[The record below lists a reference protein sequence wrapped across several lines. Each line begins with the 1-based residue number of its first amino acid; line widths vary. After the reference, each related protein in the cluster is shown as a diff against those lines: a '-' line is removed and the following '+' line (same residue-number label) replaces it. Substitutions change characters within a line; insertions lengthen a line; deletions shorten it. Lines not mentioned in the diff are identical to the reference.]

1 MFGLKKKRTWV
12 IGGVVAALIGTTAF
26 ATMHKHSP
34 EKRVERVT
42 ERVVGKLDLDTSQEE
57 AFTKVAKSYVSIR
70 GTAPEF
76 MLELSGKL
84 KDLAKDETLTV
95 EEVNL
100 LREEIKAEFDRRTD
114 ILVPEF
120 VAFYNTLNDEQR
132 AKVTERLDKM
142 SSRLERRIEKRA
154 ERKKANQAE

>member
-42 ERVVGKLDLDTSQEE
+42 ERVVGKLDLNTSQEE
-57 AFTKVAKSYVSIR
+57 AFSKVAKSYVSIR

-76 MLELSGKL
+76 MLDLSGKL

-120 VAFYNTLNDEQR
+120 VAFYNTLNDDQR

-142 SSRLERRIEKRA
+142 SNRLERRIEKRA
-154 ERKKANQAE
+154 ERK

>member
-1 MFGLKKKRTWV
+1 MFGLKKKTWV
-12 IGGVVAALIGTTAF
+12 IGGVVAALVGTGAF
-26 ATMHKHSP
+26 ATLRNHSP
-34 EKRVERVT
+34 EKRVERV
-42 ERVVGKLDLDTSQEE
+42 
-57 AFTKVAKSYVSIR
+57 
-70 GTAPEF
+70 
-76 MLELSGKL
+76 
-84 KDLAKDETLTV
+84 ETLTV

-142 SSRLERRIEKRA
+142 SNRLERRIEKRA
-154 ERKKANQAE
+154 ERQKANQAE

>member
-12 IGGVVAALIGTTAF
+12 IGGVVAALVGTAAF
-26 ATMHKHSP
+26 AAMHKHSP
-34 EKRVERVT
+34 EERVERVT
-42 ERVVGKLDLDTSQEE
+42 ERVVGRLDLDTTQKD
-57 AFTKVAKSYVSIR
+57 AFTKVAKSYVNIR

-76 MLELSGKL
+76 MLDLSGKL
-84 KDLAKDETLTV
+84 KEVAKDETLTV

-120 VAFYNTLNDEQR
+120 VAFYNTLDETQR
-132 AKVTERLDKM
+132 AKVVERLDKM
-142 SSRLERRIEKRA
+142 GNRMERRIEKR
-154 ERKKANQAE
+154 KARESE

>member
-1 MFGLKKKRTWV
+1 MFGLKKRTWV
-12 IGGVVAALIGTTAF
+12 IGGVVAALLGTAAL
-26 ATMHKHSP
+26 ATMRDHSP

-42 ERVVGKLDLDTSQEE
+42 ERVVDKLDLDTTQEQ

-76 MLELSGKL
+76 MLDLSSRL
-84 KDLAKDETLTV
+84 KELAKEETLTV
-95 EEVNL
+95 EEVNQ

-120 VAFYNTLNDEQR
+120 VAFYNTLNDDQR
-132 AKVTERLDKM
+132 AKVSERLEKM
-142 SSRLERRIEKRA
+142 GNRLEHRIEKRA
-154 ERKKANQAE
+154 ERTKASQAE

>member
-1 MFGLKKKRTWV
+1 MFGLKKKTWV
-12 IGGVVAALIGTTAF
+12 IGGVVAALVGTGAF
-26 ATMHKHSP
+26 ATLRNHSP

-42 ERVVGKLDLDTSQEE
+42 ERVVGKLDLDTAQEE
-57 AFTKVAKSYVSIR
+57 AFSKVAKSYVSIR

-76 MLELSGKL
+76 MLDLSGKL
-84 KDLAKDETLTV
+84 KDLAKDETLTI

-120 VAFYNTLNDEQR
+120 VAFYNTLNGDQR
-132 AKVTERLDKM
+132 AKVAERLDKM
-142 SSRLERRIEKRA
+142 SNRLERRIEKRA
-154 ERKKANQAE
+154 ERVKANQAE

>member
-1 MFGLKKKRTWV
+1 MFGLKKKTWI
-12 IGGVVAALIGTTAF
+12 IGGVVVALLGTAAF
-26 ATMHKHSP
+26 AKIKDHSP
-34 EKRVERVT
+34 EKRAERVT
-42 ERVVGKLDLDTSQEE
+42 ERVVGKLDLNTKQEE
-57 AFTKVAKSYVSIR
+57 AFAKVAKSYVNIR

>member
-1 MFGLKKKRTWV
+1 MFGLKKKTWV
-12 IGGVVAALIGTTAF
+12 IGGVVAALLGTA
-26 ATMHKHSP
+26 AVAGLRDYSP

-42 ERVVGKLDLDTSQEE
+42 ERVVGKLDLDTSQKE
-57 AFTKVAKSYVSIR
+57 AFSKVAKSYVSIR

-76 MLELSGKL
+76 MLDLSSKL

-120 VAFYNTLNDEQR
+120 VAFYNTLNDGQR

-142 SSRLERRIEKRA
+142 SNRLERRIEKRA
-154 ERKKANQAE
+154 ERQKANQAE

>member
-42 ERVVGKLDLDTSQEE
+42 ERVVGKLDLNTSQEE
-57 AFTKVAKSYVSIR
+57 AFAKVAKSYVSIR

-76 MLELSGKL
+76 MLDLSGKL

-120 VAFYNTLNDEQR
+120 VAFYNTLDETQR
-132 AKVTERLDKM
+132 AKVVERLDKM
-142 SSRLERRIEKRA
+142 GNRMERRIEKRK
-154 ERKKANQAE
+154 ERVKANQAE

>member
-1 MFGLKKKRTWV
+1 MFGLKKRTWV
-12 IGGVVAALIGTTAF
+12 IGGVVAALVGTGAF
-26 ATMHKHSP
+26 AALRDHSP

-42 ERVVGKLDLDTSQEE
+42 ERVVGKLDLDASQKE
-57 AFTKVAKSYVSIR
+57 AFAKVAKSYVNIR

-76 MLELSGKL
+76 MLDLSGKL

-120 VAFYNTLNDEQR
+120 VAFYNTLNDGQR

-142 SSRLERRIEKRA
+142 SNRLERRIEKRA
-154 ERKKANQAE
+154 ERRKAKQAE

>member
-1 MFGLKKKRTWV
+1 MFGLKKKTWV
-12 IGGVVAALIGTTAF
+12 IGGVVAALLGTGAF
-26 ATMHKHSP
+26 AALREHSP

-42 ERVVGKLDLDTSQEE
+42 ERVVGKLDLNTTQEE
-57 AFTKVAKSYVSIR
+57 AFSKVAKSYVSIR

-76 MLELSGKL
+76 MLDLSSKL

-95 EEVNL
+95 EEVNQ

-120 VAFYNTLNDEQR
+120 VAFYNTLNEDQR
-132 AKVTERLDKM
+132 ATVTQRLDKM
-142 SSRLERRIEKRA
+142 SNRLERRIEKR
-154 ERKKANQAE
+154 EKRQKANQAE

>member
-57 AFTKVAKSYVSIR
+57 AFAKVAKSYVSIR

-76 MLELSGKL
+76 MLDLSGKL

-120 VAFYNTLNDEQR
+120 VAFYNTLNGDQR

-142 SSRLERRIEKRA
+142 SSRLERRIEKR
-154 ERKKANQAE
+154 KARWQDH

>member
-12 IGGVVAALIGTTAF
+12 IGGIVAALIGTTAF

-42 ERVVGKLDLDTSQEE
+42 ERVVGKLDLNTSQEE
-57 AFTKVAKSYVSIR
+57 AFAKVAKSYVSIR

-76 MLELSGKL
+76 MLDLSGKL
-84 KDLAKDETLTV
+84 KELAKDETLTV

-120 VAFYNTLNDEQR
+120 VAFYNTLNEDQR

-142 SSRLERRIEKRA
+142 SNRLERRIEKRA
-154 ERKKANQAE
+154 ERAKANQAE

>member
-42 ERVVGKLDLDTSQEE
+42 ERVVGKLDLNTSQEE
-57 AFTKVAKSYVSIR
+57 AFSKVAKSYVSIR

-76 MLELSGKL
+76 MLDLSGKL

-120 VAFYNTLNDEQR
+120 VAFYNTLNDDQR

-142 SSRLERRIEKRA
+142 SNRLERRIEKRA

>member
-1 MFGLKKKRTWV
+1 M
-12 IGGVVAALIGTTAF
+12 
-26 ATMHKHSP
+26 
-34 EKRVERVT
+34 T

-57 AFTKVAKSYVSIR
+57 AFAKVAKSYWSIR

-76 MLELSGKL
+76 MLDLSGKL

-100 LREEIKAEFDRRTD
+100 LWEEIKAEFDRRTD

-120 VAFYNTLNDEQR
+120 VAFYNTLDETQR
-132 AKVTERLDKM
+132 VKVVERLDKM
-142 SSRLERRIEKRA
+142 SNRLERRIEKRA

>member
-1 MFGLKKKRTWV
+1 MFGLKKKTWV
-12 IGGVVAALIGTTAF
+12 IGGVVAALVGTGAF
-26 ATMHKHSP
+26 ATLRNHSP

-42 ERVVGKLDLDTSQEE
+42 ERVVGKLDLDTAQEE
-57 AFTKVAKSYVSIR
+57 AFSKVAKSYVNIR

-76 MLELSGKL
+76 MLDLSGKL

-142 SSRLERRIEKRA
+142 SNRLERRIEKRA
-154 ERKKANQAE
+154 ERQKANQAE